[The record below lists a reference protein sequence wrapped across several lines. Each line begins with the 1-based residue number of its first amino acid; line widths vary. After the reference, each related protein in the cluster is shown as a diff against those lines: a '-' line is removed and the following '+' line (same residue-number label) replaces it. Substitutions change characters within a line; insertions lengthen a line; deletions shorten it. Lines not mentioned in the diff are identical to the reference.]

1 MRLIPRSLYG
11 RLLVASAAVT
21 ALALVVAAFAIGAV
35 LERFVMQGMDQRLDA
50 QIAVLAAAVRADG
63 SIDRSRIVTLPAGDR
78 HQKGG
83 GWWIETPSGPILGS
97 LPQAAIAD
105 LADPANRP
113 PVPPPRPHREH
124 DGHDD
129 RRDDAAVPL
138 PFDAHIGSHVY
149 HGRRLSI
156 MTTAGAVTITA
167 VAPRALVDRPIRA
180 AMTPL
185 LGSLALLGLAL
196 AVATLVQLRIGL
208 RPLGR
213 LRAALAAVRAGKA
226 SAVPA
231 DQPSELAP
239 LANELNALLAENEAA
254 LANARGHVA
263 NLAHGLKT
271 PLATLALGLR
281 EDGRD
286 PDGAMAAEVER
297 MDRSIRHH
305 LGRARADASGGA
317 VRRRTL
323 LAPAVDGV
331 AGALAR
337 IHADRGI
344 GFTAD
349 IPPDL
354 ALAVDRQDLDE
365 LLGNL
370 LDNGWR
376 WAASRISL
384 TADADAA
391 TGRARITIAD
401 DGPGIAAEDRA
412 EALRPGRRLDE
423 RGAGHGFGLS
433 IARELVELSG
443 GSLALD
449 SPPGG
454 GLAAIVTLPL
464 AGLYQEA

>member
-11 RLLVASAAVT
+11 RLLIASAVVT
-21 ALALVVAAFAIGAV
+21 AIALVFAAFAIGAV
-35 LERFVMQGMDQRLDA
+35 LQRVVMQGMDQRLDA
-50 QIAVLAAAVRADG
+50 QIAVLAAAVRPDG
-63 SIDRSRIVTLPAGDR
+63 SVDRSRIVTLPTADR
-78 HQKGG
+78 HQRGG
-83 GWWIETPSGPILGS
+83 GWWIETRGQLLLGS
-97 LPQAAIAD
+97 LPQSAIAD
-105 LADPANRP
+105 LADPASRSLA
-113 PVPPPRPHREH
+113 PRARHDRDEREEAES
-124 DGHDD
+124 
-129 RRDDAAVPL
+129 DAVRPL
-138 PFDAHIGSHVY
+138 PFDGRIGSHLY
-149 HGRRLSI
+149 HGRKLSI
-156 MTTAGAVTITA
+156 ATRAGAVTITA
-167 VAPRALVDRPIRA
+167 VAPRDLVERPLLA
-180 AMTPL
+180 AMAPL

-196 AVATLVQLRIGL
+196 ALATLVQLRIGL

-213 LRAALAAVRAGKA
+213 LRESLAAVRAGKA

-239 LANELNALLAENEAA
+239 LARELNALLAENEAA
-254 LANARGHVA
+254 LANARSHVA

-281 EDGRD
+281 EEGRD
-286 PDGAMAAEVER
+286 ADGTLAAEVGR
-297 MDRSIRHH
+297 IDRSIRHH

-317 VRRRTL
+317 IRRRTL

-337 IHADRGI
+337 IHADRAI
-344 GFTAD
+344 AFAKD
-349 IPPDL
+349 VPPDL
-354 ALAVDRQDLDE
+354 ALAIDPQDLDE

-376 WAASRISL
+376 WATSRIAL
-384 TADADAA
+384 TATADAT
-391 TGRARITIAD
+391 TGRARIAIED

-449 SPPGG
+449 APPGG

-464 AGLYQEA
+464 AGVLREG

>member
-11 RLLVASAAVT
+11 RLLIASAVVT
-21 ALALVVAAFAIGAV
+21 AIALVFAAFAIGAV
-35 LERFVMQGMDQRLDA
+35 LQRVVMQGMDQRLDA
-50 QIAVLAAAVRADG
+50 QIAVLAAAVRPDG
-63 SIDRSRIVTLPAGDR
+63 SVDRSRIITLPTTDR
-78 HQKGG
+78 HQRGG
-83 GWWIETPSGPILGS
+83 GWWIETRGQLVLGS
-97 LPQAAIAD
+97 LPQSAIAD
-105 LADPANRP
+105 LADPANRLA
-113 PVPPPRPHREH
+113 PPRPDPRH
-124 DGHDD
+124 DHDD
-129 RRDDAAVPL
+129 HDERADDAVEPL
-138 PFDAHIGSHVY
+138 AFDGRIGSHLY

-156 MTTAGAVTITA
+156 ATAAGAVTITA
-167 VAPRALVDRPIRA
+167 VAPRPLADRPIRA

-185 LGSLALLGLAL
+185 LGSLAVLGLAL
-196 AVATLVQLRIGL
+196 ALATLVQLRIGL

-213 LRAALAAVRAGKA
+213 LRESLAAVRAGAA

-239 LANELNALLAENEAA
+239 LARELNALLAENEAA

-281 EDGRD
+281 EEGRD
-286 PDGAMAAEVER
+286 PDGVLAAEVGR
-297 MDRSIRHH
+297 IDRSIRHH

-337 IHADRGI
+337 IHADRAIAFAGDVP
-344 GFTAD
+344 A
-349 IPPDL
+349 DL
-354 ALAVDRQDLDE
+354 ALAIDPQDLDE

-376 WAASRISL
+376 WAASRITL
-384 TADADAA
+384 TASADAT
-391 TGRARITIAD
+391 TGRARIAIED
-401 DGPGIAAEDRA
+401 DGPGIPAEDRA

-464 AGLYQEA
+464 AGASREG